1 MNCIVYQYCIRYNF
15 LRQIAFFSRFTLTG
29 HCKISPSPSPYCP
42 YLPFPLLPLFL
53 NSSYIS
59 WPTRSPYLPPF
70 SIFSTFL
77 HYFCVLHSF
86 FWHPGSSHLL
96 PPHRKSF
103 FLCCFLF
110 PTSVQHQKYHNC
122 LPASFTP
129 FSEPL
134 PVPCSSQR
142 FLYTLHTLQSSPIIP
157 PAIHSSSWSP
167 SSFCSILWIF
177 LLPENGL
184 VLIFL
189 GKETTSIS
197 YLTSWIPFHH
207 QMSLSFVFEPS
218 FSSVL
223 ADLKFLP
230 CFLPFR
236 GSGITTSFIL
246 NVYLPLLCITNPT
259 PKDREPT
266 YPKLLLEY
274 RFIER
279 QLFLDRL
286 FTGQVSP

>member
-1 MNCIVYQYCIRYNF
+1 
-15 LRQIAFFSRFTLTG
+15 
-29 HCKISPSPSPYCP
+29 
-42 YLPFPLLPLFL
+42 
-53 NSSYIS
+53 
-59 WPTRSPYLPPF
+59 
-70 SIFSTFL
+70 
-77 HYFCVLHSF
+77 
-86 FWHPGSSHLL
+86 
-96 PPHRKSF
+96 
-103 FLCCFLF
+103 
-110 PTSVQHQKYHNC
+110 
-122 LPASFTP
+122 
-129 FSEPL
+129 
-134 PVPCSSQR
+134 
-142 FLYTLHTLQSSPIIP
+142 
-157 PAIHSSSWSP
+157 
-167 SSFCSILWIF
+167 
-177 LLPENGL
+177 
-184 VLIFL
+184 
-189 GKETTSIS
+189 
-197 YLTSWIPFHH
+197 
-207 QMSLSFVFEPS
+207 MSLSFVFEPS